1 MPLLPHNRFDHSSS
15 IADLIRAYE
24 ELHANLRTEN
34 QLHIEMEKLHII
46 LCVESKLKR
55 EILQPEMLG
64 RIEAPQQQTFFEKA
78 LYYILMSL
86 GILHSAIKSYMFG
99 SGLVALIPALSS
111 PIRILLSLFYVC
123 LQTILFYGFD
133 ISLLKNRYGFS
144 GSNTNL
150 YRFINT
156 LIEQVSTINTINRL
170 LSTVLV
176 FTINDESK
184 ADYVRIIKLFNQDF
198 QRKYQ
203 VLQANDS
210 SIYRKIAVVGM
221 VGFGIISTI
230 AGSYFMT
237 NSLLTFYA
245 ANLIGTPWGWAIIA
259 LFVSIELG
267 FYYAMGA
274 TGIIN
279 LINKDYKNI
288 NKLHREFSIFQ
299 NEQNSAHLRQIKN
312 LNERFG
318 PKKQKEAATQTD
330 QELLG
335 FSMSFI

>member
-1 MPLLPHNRFDHSSS
+1 MHNRFDHNSN
-15 IADLIRAYE
+15 IADLITAYE
-24 ELHANLRTEN
+24 ELNENLSTEN
-34 QLHIEMEKLHII
+34 QLHLEMEKLHII

-55 EILQPEMLG
+55 KLLQPEMLD
-64 RIEAPQQQTFFEKA
+64 RIEVTQQQTFFEKV

-111 PIRILLSLFYVC
+111 PIRVLLSLFYVC

-133 ISLLKNRYGFS
+133 ISLLKNRFGFS

-150 YRFINT
+150 YRFIDT

-176 FTINDESK
+176 FTLDDESK
-184 ADYVRIIKLFNQDF
+184 ADYGRIVRLFNQDF

-203 VLQANDS
+203 TLQANDRS
-210 SIYRKIAVVGM
+210 VYRKIAIIGM

-279 LINKDYKNI
+279 LINKDYKNV

-299 NEQNSAHLRQIKN
+299 NEQNTSHLIQIKH
-312 LNERFG
+312 LTERFG
-318 PKKQKEAATQTD
+318 PKEQREVATQTE
-330 QELLG
+330 QEPSS
-335 FSMSFI
+335 FSMRFI

>member
-1 MPLLPHNRFDHSSS
+1 MPLLPPNRFDHNSS
-15 IADLIRAYE
+15 IADLITAYE

-34 QLHIEMEKLHII
+34 QLHIEIEKLHII
-46 LCVESKLKR
+46 FCVELKLKR

-64 RIEAPQQQTFFEKA
+64 RIEVLQQQTFFEKI
-78 LYYILMSL
+78 LYYILMIL

-133 ISLLKNRYGFS
+133 ISLLKNRFGFS

-150 YRFINT
+150 YRFIDT
-156 LIEQVSTINTINRL
+156 LIEQASAINTINRL

-176 FTINDESK
+176 FTMDDESK
-184 ADYVRIIKLFNQDF
+184 ADYGRIVKLFNQDF

-203 VLQANDS
+203 TLQANDS
-210 SIYRKIAVVGM
+210 SIYRKIAVIGM

-279 LINKDYKNI
+279 LINKDYKNV

-299 NEQNSAHLRQIKN
+299 NEQNIAHLRQIKN

-318 PKKQKEAATQTD
+318 PKQQKEAATQTD
-330 QELLG
+330 QELTG
-335 FSMSFI
+335 FSMSSI